1 MRHLLI
7 SAALVLFS
15 LAVFSQGNTMSA
27 EQLYHAMNHAMLQAD
42 TAAIARMTTAD
53 FTLTH
58 ITGYRQSRAEWL
70 QQIENGQMRYFN
82 MAEESVQANVKG
94 DTARAVGRSRT
105 TAHIWGAQG
114 TWPLQLD
121 YQLVREKGEWKA
133 RQAVATTY

>member
-15 LAVFSQGNTMSA
+15 PAVFSQGNTMSA
-27 EQLYHAMNHAMLQAD
+27 EQFYRAMNHAMLQAD

-94 DTARAVGRSRT
+94 DTARVIGRSRT

-121 YQLVREKGEWKA
+121 YQLVRENGQWKA

>member
-15 LAVFSQGNTMSA
+15 PAVFAQGNTMSA

-42 TAAIARMTTAD
+42 TAAIAGMTTAD

-94 DTARAVGRSRT
+94 DTARVIGRSRT

-121 YQLVREKGEWKA
+121 YQLVRENGQWKA
-133 RQAVATTY
+133 RSAVATTY